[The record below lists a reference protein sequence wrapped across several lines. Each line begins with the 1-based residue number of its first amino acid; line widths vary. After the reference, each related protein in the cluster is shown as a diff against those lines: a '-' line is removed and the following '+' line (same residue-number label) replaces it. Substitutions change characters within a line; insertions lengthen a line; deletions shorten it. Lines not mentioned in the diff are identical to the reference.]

1 MPYVTCPGCGLH
13 TYSAAGWAGV
23 DDCPRC
29 GRDLPTTHESAT
41 AVRSFTS
48 QARMAKM
55 ESARIALMRLRER
68 ASQR

>member
-1 MPYVTCPGCGLH
+1 MPYVMCPGCGLE

-29 GRDLPTTHESAT
+29 GRDLPAKHQGAT
-41 AVRSFTS
+41 AVRSCTS
-48 QARMAKM
+48 QARMAQV

-68 ASQR
+68 AIQS